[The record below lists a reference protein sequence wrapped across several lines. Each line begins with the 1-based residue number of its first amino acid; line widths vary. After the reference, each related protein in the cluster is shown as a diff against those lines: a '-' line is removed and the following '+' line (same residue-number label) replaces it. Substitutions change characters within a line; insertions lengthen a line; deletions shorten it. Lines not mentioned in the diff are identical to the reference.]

1 MSNIFN
7 HLSDFFELN
16 KRIFNKSRFRI
27 VTKKSEGFE
36 KKSLNLE
43 ENKFSTDYLIER
55 STRKRKGFNK
65 KIRKF
70 DSSDNFNS
78 SFLFDE

>member
-1 MSNIFN
+1 MSDIFNDLNIF
-7 HLSDFFELN
+7 FESS
-16 KRIFNKSRFRI
+16 KRFFNKSRLRV

-36 KKSLNLE
+36 KNSLNLS

-55 STRKRKGFNK
+55 STRERKGFNK

>member
-1 MSNIFN
+1 MSDIFN
-7 HLSDFFELN
+7 NLRDFFESN

-43 ENKFSTDYLIER
+43 ENNFNPDYLIER
-55 STRKRKGFNK
+55 STRERKGINK

>member
-1 MSNIFN
+1 MSDIFN
-7 HLSDFFELN
+7 NLRDFFESN

-43 ENKFSTDYLIER
+43 ENNFNPDYLIER
-55 STRKRKGFNK
+55 STRERKGFNK